1 MEREKE
7 PKFWVTVVKIVFW
20 SVVFIV
26 LVGLGLYYS
35 AKFSTYAPPS
45 APPGL
50 QWGISKDSPIRSN
63 R

>member
-7 PKFWVTVVKIVFW
+7 PKLWVTVVKIVFW
-20 SVVFIV
+20 TIVFIT

-35 AKFSTYAPPS
+35 AKFNTYAPPAVDTS
-45 APPGL
+45 P

>member
-7 PKFWVTVVKIVFW
+7 PKFWVTVVKIVIW
-20 SVVFIV
+20 TIIFIV
-26 LVGLGLYYS
+26 LVGLGLYYT

-45 APPGL
+45 DPSGP
-50 QWGISKDSPIRSN
+50 QWGITKDSPIRSQ